1 MGSNAKK
8 VTVKEKERA
17 AQAEH
22 AFFEAEKNGDGVQ
35 DAPPARLPGVPAS
48 KKVKP

>member
-1 MGSNAKK
+1 MRSNAKK
-8 VTVKEKERA
+8 PTVKEKQRE

-22 AFFEAEKNGDGVQ
+22 AFFQAEKNGDGVQ
-35 DAPPARLPGVPAS
+35 DAPPARLPGKAAA